1 MPDVTLKSLL
11 EAGSHFGHQ
20 TKRWNPKMKPY
31 IFGSRNGIYI
41 IDLLKTVEKI
51 KEASEFLEGVGSSS
65 GQVLFVGTK
74 KQAQIPIEEEAQ
86 RCGMPYVTKRWLG
99 GTLTNFSTIKSR
111 VNRLKELLQID
122 QADGAGGQLTKGKKK
137 KEILRLGRE
146 RERLEK
152 YLKGILEMDRLP
164 KAVFVID
171 PIKEAIAVREARKMK
186 IPVLAVVDTNCD
198 PEGLDFV
205 LPGNDD
211 AIRAIRL
218 FSSSVA
224 DAILEGKA
232 MRKDEPAIEE
242 AMEAAAKAT
251 ESGPSAKA
259 EKPSAAVGETEPPS
273 DASEPEA
280 SVAAALEAEVPVTDR
295 SAEPAEQLK
304 E

>member
-1 MPDVTLKSLL
+1 M
-11 EAGSHFGHQ
+11 
-20 TKRWNPKMKPY
+20 
-31 IFGSRNGIYI
+31 
-41 IDLLKTVEKI
+41 
-51 KEASEFLEGVGSSS
+51 
-65 GQVLFVGTK
+65 GTK

-224 DAILEGKA
+224 DAILGGKSLAERRTRHGGSHGSCGKSDRVRTLCEG
-232 MRKDEPAIEE
+232 
-242 AMEAAAKAT
+242 
-251 ESGPSAKA
+251 
-259 EKPSAAVGETEPPS
+259 
-273 DASEPEA
+273 
-280 SVAAALEAEVPVTDR
+280 
-295 SAEPAEQLK
+295 
-304 E
+304 

>member
-1 MPDVTLKSLL
+1 MPNVTLKSLL

-31 IFGSRNGIYI
+31 IFGSRNGVYI

-122 QADGAGGQLTKGKKK
+122 QADGAGGQLTQGKKK

-152 YLKGILEMDRLP
+152 YLKGILEMNQLP

-171 PIKEAIAVREARKMK
+171 PTKEAIAVREARKMK

-232 MRKDEPAIEE
+232 IRKDEPAIEE
-242 AMEAAAKAT
+242 AMEAAAKAA

-259 EKPSAAVGETEPPS
+259 EKPSAVVGGTEPPS
-273 DASEPEA
+273 VASEPEA
-280 SVAAALEAEVPVTDR
+280 PVPAAPEPEDPVSDK

>member
-251 ESGPSAKA
+251 ESGPSTKA

-280 SVAAALEAEVPVTDR
+280 SVAAALEAEDPVADR